1 MVKGGYLASHSLR
14 MRWPKAFKARNN
26 TGLYLRFS
34 AVIFQLV
41 LVVFN
46 ATIHRLEIKEEYS
59 HAGRANLPQY

>member
-1 MVKGGYLASHSLR
+1 

-59 HAGRANLPQY
+59 HAGRANLPQYQ